1 MLFYTKDLI
10 TWPPPP
16 RAKPQSSAVVEVSV
30 VLTSEGRACK
40 RAQDAV
46 KCILALD
53 DHCDCE
59 SRQAAHDNAA
69 ALADEFED
77 THRKYC
83 DLLRRVVYHTG
94 AAREEAIRELVG
106 DWRPGEPI

>member
-1 MLFYTKDLI
+1 MLFI
-10 TWPPPP
+10 NWPPLPP
-16 RAKPQSSAVVEVSV
+16 PSPRRSA
-30 VLTSEGRACK
+30 SEPTPVFGGRGLK

-53 DHCDCE
+53 DHCDSE
-59 SRQAAHDNAA
+59 ARQAAYDNAA
-69 ALADEFED
+69 ALADDWED

-94 AAREEAIRELVG
+94 AGREEAIRELVG